1 MKTVLL
7 FGSLFFLASCTTTHY
22 YIVRHAE
29 KAPSDG
35 MMTSDVPLSEAG
47 ENRAVVLG
55 SALHTKNIQTIYATP
70 YKRTQGTAQPLSKTL
85 NIPVNTYDPRD
96 TAFVTKLKAIKN
108 NVLVVG
114 HSNTVDD
121 LVNGLTGKSHL
132 KDLPD
137 TQYGD
142 LFIVKRRG
150 NKYSFETKHFG
161 Q

>member
-1 MKTVLL
+1 MRSILL
-7 FGSLFFLASCTTTHY
+7 LASLFTLASCSSTNY

-29 KAPSDG
+29 KVPSDG
-35 MMTSDVPLSEAG
+35 MMSSDVPLSEAG
-47 ENRAVVLG
+47 KARAA
-55 SALHTKNIQTIYATP
+55 ALYGALNNKNIKTIYATP
-70 YKRTQGTAQPLSKTL
+70 YLRTQGTAQPLSTA
-85 NIPVNTYDPRD
+85 IGVPVQTYKPGD
-96 TAFVTKLKAIKN
+96 TAFIQQLKGLTN

-121 LVNGLTGKSHL
+121 IVNGLTGKSLL

-142 LFIVKRRG
+142 LFIVKKKG
-150 NKYSFETKHFG
+150 GKYSFEQKRFG

>member
-1 MKTVLL
+1 MKIVLL
-7 FGSLFFLASCTTTHY
+7 FSSLLFLASCSTTNY
-22 YIVRHAE
+22 YIVRHGE
-29 KAPSDG
+29 KVPSDG

-47 ENRAVVLG
+47 ERRAIALD
-55 SALHTKNIQTIYATP
+55 SALQGKSIQAIYATP
-70 YKRTQGTAQPLSKTL
+70 YKRTQGTAQPFSKTT
-85 NIPVNTYDPRD
+85 NIPINSYDPRD
-96 TAFVTKLKAIKN
+96 TAFVTKLKSLQR

-121 LVNGLTGKSHL
+121 IVNGLTGKSHL

-142 LFIVKRRG
+142 LFIVKRKG
-150 NKYSFETKHFG
+150 KKYSFETKRFG